1 MSPHPKDFTE
11 DLMKLHAASN
21 ILVPFAHIPAQ
32 SGNNRILKLM
42 NRGHTREQYLE
53 KLEKFRSICPC
64 IQFSSDFIVGF
75 PSETE
80 EEFYDTVDLVEK
92 AKYTISFSF
101 KYSPRKG
108 TLASTMDDQVPE
120 QEKTKRLH
128 TLQKALLKSQ
138 KEFNKSLV
146 GKTMEVLFERP
157 GKLQNQYIG
166 KNIYLQSVIVESKNN
181 LIGTF
186 KNVKVSAAYDNCVI
200 GDIV

>member
-1 MSPHPKDFTE
+1 
-11 DLMKLHAASN
+11 
-21 ILVPFAHIPAQ
+21 
-32 SGNNRILKLM
+32 M